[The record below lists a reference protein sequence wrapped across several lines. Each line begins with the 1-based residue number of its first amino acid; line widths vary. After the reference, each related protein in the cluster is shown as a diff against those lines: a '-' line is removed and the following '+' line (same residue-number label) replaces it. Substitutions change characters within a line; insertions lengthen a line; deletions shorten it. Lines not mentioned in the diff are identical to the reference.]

1 MNLYVNARFVT
12 SQKENCLQKSE
23 NEQINLR
30 AVSHSIRLTLLVFTC
45 SKSTTETSEQCVKS
59 VNDVVP
65 VSLMLTL
72 NRFHTLF

>member
-1 MNLYVNARFVT
+1 MNLYVNARLVT

-30 AVSHSIRLTLLVFTC
+30 AVLHSIRLTLLVFTC

>member
-1 MNLYVNARFVT
+1 MNLYVNARLVT